1 MIQDALNYL
10 RTDDDWTRTVLIGGI
25 LSLLGVLVVPTILVL
40 GYLVR
45 VLRETMHGD
54 DRTPVFD
61 EWGDLFVD
69 GVKAFAITLAY
80 GVVPAVIGAAVVAG
94 GILSFAVVAGGGN
107 ATAAG
112 GLGVVVVIVGGLLAL
127 VLGLLAAYVVPAA
140 TAAFAETGR
149 LGAAFSVEDLRP
161 VLASGR
167 YATAW
172 LSAFAVVVGGGLLG
186 AALNAIPILGF
197 VIAGFVTF
205 YAGVTAY
212 YIIGHAWGD
221 HRSLDRREAE
231 TSPDEKP
238 AV

>member
-10 RTDDDWTRTVLIGGI
+10 RTDDEWTKTVLIGGI
-25 LSLLGVLVVPTILVL
+25 LSLLGMLVVPAILVF

-45 VLRETMHGD
+45 VLRGTMHDD

-69 GVKAFAITLAY
+69 GVNAFAITLAY
-80 GVVPAVIGAAVVAG
+80 GFVPAVIGTAVVAG
-94 GILSFAVVAGGGN
+94 GIFSFTVVSGGSSSAAAGGLGLAVVAGG
-107 ATAAG
+107 
-112 GLGVVVVIVGGLLAL
+112 LLAL
-127 VLGLLAAYVVPAA
+127 ALGLLAAYIVPAA

-149 LGAAFSVEDLRP
+149 LGSAFSVTDLRP
-161 VLASGR
+161 VLLSGT

-172 LSAFAVVVGGGLLG
+172 LSAFAVVVAGGLLG
-186 AALNAIPILGF
+186 TVLNAIPVLGF

-212 YIIGHAWGD
+212 YIVGHAWGD
-221 HRSLDRREAE
+221 HRNLGRRGVEE
-231 TSPDEKP
+231 SPSEKP